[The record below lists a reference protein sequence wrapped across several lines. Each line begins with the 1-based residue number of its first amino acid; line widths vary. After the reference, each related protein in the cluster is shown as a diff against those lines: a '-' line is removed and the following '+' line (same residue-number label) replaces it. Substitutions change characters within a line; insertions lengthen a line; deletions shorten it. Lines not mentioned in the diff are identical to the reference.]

1 MTYGFVKVAAA
12 IPKTKVAD
20 CIYNTIEIEKLI
32 REAGQK
38 HINNRF
44 PGIMYY
50 FLHLW
55 RFIHSTVINRK
66 RRKSFKET
74 NRQNK

>member
-38 HINNRF
+38 HIEIIVF
-44 PGIMYY
+44 PE
-50 FLHLW
+50 LC
-55 RFIHSTVINRK
+55 IHSTVINRK